1 MARFYVCE
9 WIKQITRKTNNS
21 VYILEI
27 VILFVKMLHGSLKL
41 FDYGFVLFDVLILLQ
56 NCRFL
61 MFNDILKFFDFIVHF
76 QARDVFLA
84 RD

>member
-1 MARFYVCE
+1 MRCE
-9 WIKQITRKTNNS
+9 YETTHANTSNS

-41 FDYGFVLFDVLILLQ
+41 LDDGLVLFDVLILLL
-56 NCRFL
+56 NCRLLIF
-61 MFNDILKFFDFIVHF
+61 DDVLKVFDFIVHF

-84 RD
+84 GD